1 MKIQNTHLKF
11 KLAFIAVILLAGLSS
26 CKKFNDW
33 GIDEFH
39 ERLFRPSNLTVTVS
53 GVTATL
59 KFAGKP
65 NTNKY
70 EIQLSKDSLQFTTI
84 IKSYIVEIPK
94 SVDGYSYVIPDLLD
108 AITQYSVRI
117 RGLDS
122 NWDTLPSDW
131 TSAVF
136 KTSSEQLMFPVATA
150 DITTN
155 SVVLKWKTP
164 NEVTHIIMN
173 TVRYDISA
181 SEKSAGQKTITGLT
195 PNKPYS
201 VELYLNANLRGSQS
215 FSTLTDLP
223 TGAGVVNVGPTDDL
237 ATLVTNATD
246 GTTFVLLQG
255 TKYGT
260 DVLVNIPNGVAL
272 TFFGQP
278 GVNKP
283 IIAFNGF
290 NLPTTAK
297 TIKFENID
305 FTGYQDSDPTKTKR
319 NYIFNQSTAS
329 TTTEIK
335 FENCTIR
342 NFVNSP
348 MRTQGANAISIDKFT
363 VNNCLVY
370 DCGDNGT
377 TGTYSF
383 INNNV
388 ATSKINNISITNSTF
403 YKIGYGLVLHNL
415 STSTSVTIDNNTFN
429 NVIGSGRYFIDYNAQ
444 TIGTFSFRN
453 NILGK
458 SLSPLIPPTAKGI
471 RYGGTNIVVLNS
483 FQTSDTALAGNLISG
498 ITDYTQPS
506 TSLFTDPAN
515 GNFKIKDDTFSGKSS
530 AGDPRW
536 RL

>member
-1 MKIQNTHLKF
+1 MKIKITHLTF
-11 KLAFIAVILLAGLSS
+11 KLAFIAGIFMAGLSS
-26 CKKFNDW
+26 CEKFNDW
-33 GIDEFH
+33 GVDEFH
-39 ERLFRPSNLTVTVS
+39 DRLFRPSNLTVSVS

-59 KFAGKP
+59 KFVGKP

-70 EIQLSKDSLQFTTI
+70 EIQLSKDSLQFTSI
-84 IKSYIVEIPK
+84 AKSYLVDIPK
-94 SVDGYSYVIPDLLD
+94 TVDGYSYVIPDLLD
-108 AITQYSVRI
+108 PLTQYSVRI

-122 NWDTLPSDW
+122 TWVTLPSDW
-131 TSAVF
+131 STVVF
-136 KTSSEQLMFPVATA
+136 KTSSEQLMLPVAIA
-150 DITTN
+150 DITTS
-155 SVVLKWKTP
+155 SVILKWKTP
-164 NEVTHIIMN
+164 NEVTHFIMN
-173 TVRYDISA
+173 SVRYDISA
-181 SEKSAGQKTITGLT
+181 SEKSAGQKTFTGLT
-195 PNKPYS
+195 PNKAYQAS
-201 VELYLNANLRGSQS
+201 LYLNNNLRGNQS

-260 DVLVNIPNGVAL
+260 DILVNIPNGVSL
-272 TFFGQP
+272 TFYGQP
-278 GVNKP
+278 GAIKP

-305 FTGYQDSDPTKTKR
+305 LTGYQDSDPTKLKR
-319 NYIFNQSTAS
+319 NYIFNQSAAN

-348 MRTQGANAISIDKFT
+348 MRVQGTNTIAIDKFT
-363 VNNCLVY
+363 INNCLVF
-370 DCGDNGT
+370 DCGDNGGA
-377 TGTYSF
+377 GTYCF

-403 YKIGYGLVLHNL
+403 YKIGYGLILHNL

-429 NVIGSGRYFIDYNAQ
+429 NVIGNGRYFIDYNAQ
-444 TIGTFSFRN
+444 TIGTFSFKN

-458 SLSPLIPPTAKGI
+458 SLSPLVPPTSKGI
-471 RYGGTNIVVLNS
+471 RYSGTNIVVLNS
-483 FQTSDTALAGNLISG
+483 FQTSDTALAGNLIPG